1 LKIRPF
7 ETGVTARD
15 EFVMPVMEE
24 EMDPIKQPKSDAERA
39 RAYRLR
45 KKQSQPLSKEQRIA
59 IIERQISNPDISP
72 RDLKSL
78 SRELSLL
85 KGESIPYDKRPVSER
100 KPPEPEPE
108 KLPKW
113 WSDAWAQT
121 FLIERMAGIQSGW
134 SGWQFTEELTRYWKE
149 LTPEEQ
155 QELRAKAQRL
165 RETPRNATESA
176 GDSK

>member
-1 LKIRPF
+1 
-7 ETGVTARD
+7 
-15 EFVMPVMEE
+15 
-24 EMDPIKQPKSDAERA
+24 MDMKKQPKSAAQRA
-39 RAYRLR
+39 KEYRDR
-45 KKQSQPLSKEQRIA
+45 KKAAKELANLPKPEPLTKERRIEILESK
-59 IIERQISNPDISP
+59 ISDPDISP

-85 KGESIPYDKRPVSER
+85 KGESIPYDRRPVAER
-100 KPPEPEPE
+100 KPIAPPPEPE

-165 RETPRNATESA
+165 RETPRNATEL